1 MLQIANY
8 LRPVSTREAA
18 AILASM
24 CDARAMAGGTDLLV
38 AAREKGLPLKAVV
51 DLKAIPAMAH
61 IQGSRTTGIRIGA
74 LTTLHEI
81 ERSAVLAA
89 GLPHLV
95 EAASLVG
102 SYQIR
107 NRATLGGNLCNA
119 SPAAETA
126 CPLLTTG
133 AVVTLEGCQGKR
145 VLPLNEFFT
154 GPGQSALARGELL
167 IEVSCPAL
175 DGPGVGYGSAYIKLG
190 LRRAMDIAVVNAA
203 AMVGMREGRF
213 AEARLALGSVAP
225 TPVRLTDLE
234 AELIGRE
241 PDENLILAI
250 ARRARSLVR
259 PITDVRASAWYR
271 SEMVREILAQ
281 ALRLAVRRALNHG

>member
-1 MLQIANY
+1 
-8 LRPVSTREAA
+8 
-18 AILASM
+18 
-24 CDARAMAGGTDLLV
+24 
-38 AAREKGLPLKAVV
+38 
-51 DLKAIPAMAH
+51 
-61 IQGSRTTGIRIGA
+61 
-74 LTTLHEI
+74 
-81 ERSAVLAA
+81 
-89 GLPHLV
+89 
-95 EAASLVG
+95 
-102 SYQIR
+102 
-107 NRATLGGNLCNA
+107 
-119 SPAAETA
+119 
-126 CPLLTTG
+126 
-133 AVVTLEGCQGKR
+133 
-145 VLPLNEFFT
+145 
-154 GPGQSALARGELL
+154 
-167 IEVSCPAL
+167 L